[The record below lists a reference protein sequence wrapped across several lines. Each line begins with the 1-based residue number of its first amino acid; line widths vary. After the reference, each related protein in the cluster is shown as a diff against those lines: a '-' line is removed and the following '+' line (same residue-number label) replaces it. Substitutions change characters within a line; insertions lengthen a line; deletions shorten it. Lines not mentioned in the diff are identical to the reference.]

1 MAIFKKSKAKEV
13 VVEKALRT
21 TGSLI
26 APRALSDISSIIV
39 RPRITEKSAGGNESG
54 VYVFD
59 VRVDSNATLV
69 KEAIVKLYK
78 VTPRKINLVMVPTKN
93 VIVRGRRGT
102 KGGGKKAYVYLKKGD
117 KIEIA

>member
-1 MAIFKKSKAKEV
+1 MALFKKTKTKEV
-13 VVEKALRT
+13 VAEKALRT
-21 TGSLI
+21 TGSLV

-39 RPRITEKSAGGNESG
+39 RPRITEKSAGGYEQG

-59 VRVDSNATLV
+59 VRVDANISLI
-69 KEAIVKLYK
+69 KSAIIALYK
-78 VTPRKINLVMVPTKN
+78 VTPRKINIVTVPIKN

-102 KGGGKKAYVYLKKGD
+102 KGGGKKAYVFLKKGD